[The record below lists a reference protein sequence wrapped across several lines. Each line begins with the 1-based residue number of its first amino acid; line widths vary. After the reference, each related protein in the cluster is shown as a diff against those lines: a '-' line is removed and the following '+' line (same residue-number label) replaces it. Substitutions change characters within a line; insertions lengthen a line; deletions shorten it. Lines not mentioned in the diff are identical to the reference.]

1 MTKSLGQIVV
11 VAGMMLLPTGLLAQG
26 VGVVT
31 GQVTDRATSQ
41 SLAGVQVFIPA
52 TTLRTITD
60 ADGRYT
66 ITNVPAGA
74 VDIRAIR
81 LGYSAGVQRV

>member
-1 MTKSLGQIVV
+1 MKKSLGQIVV
-11 VAGMMLLPTGLLAQG
+11 VAGMILLPTGLLAQG

-60 ADGRYT
+60 AEPMPTDATPSPTSRQ
-66 ITNVPAGA
+66 A
-74 VDIRAIR
+74 R
-81 LGYSAGVQRV
+81 